1 MSQLLDER
9 EWSQA
14 RLGQVVIVSLYKA
27 HRAACVATLRGEAH
41 PVHYVGDC
49 HLVAL
54 AVAQVPVTKDVGEQ
68 QDVRRAE
75 Q

>member
-54 AVAQVPVTKDVGEQ
+54 PEPAVLVEPRAEERIVQ
-68 QDVRRAE
+68 RRA
-75 Q
+75 